1 MLKKGFVILTSAAIA
16 AASIAGCGNSANN
29 PENSAATESAV
40 QTPDADATQEASE
53 AAQEEENQAQETG
66 AAQGNGEINV
76 ITDVAELSA
85 QPAYGANTDY
95 AYWTTV
101 PYMVEDAQIQFTA
114 TVSADEALKAF
125 EVQCQFFEDQ
135 VATVEDV
142 DGTLTTTADNTG
154 FMTDIA
160 PDVVQYAIDQNMW
173 LTTDNC
179 PAEYGVFAD
188 PGDNP
193 EPVNYIE
200 DTRPLYIQAGVYD
213 EDFERA
219 NDSLNGLATSIKN
232 ETLEQY
238 KQPCDTQGTVETIE
252 YDTYYYAKD
261 LADGDALSHATPI
274 TKTAYVYLP
283 AGYDASKQYNILY
296 LLHGGGDYAGK
307 WFSQQDTTDGELG
320 KGYAVN
326 ILDNLFANGD
336 ADPFIVVTPGLYYDG
351 EEGTQELNGFT
362 ETYGYELRD
371 LIPVVEGK
379 YSTYAEDTTDE
390 AIVASRDHRAFAGL
404 SMGSITTWHSALANC
419 LDIVSWFGNMSGG
432 PSADVADSEDYITNT
447 IIPIIEEGAA
457 NGYAIN
463 MLLEMNGV
471 HDIALEPHV
480 AAHKLLVDF
489 AENND
494 ALEVG
499 ENYDFITSDGA
510 HTFEAWNL
518 YLYDMAQVFFK

>member
-1 MLKKGFVILTSAAIA
+1 MMKTRLLALTSAVAVTAMIIGCSDPAVESENIQITDNASVAESDDLEKSTSDISEESA
-16 AASIAGCGNSANN
+16 ADTISQ
-29 PENSAATESAV
+29 ENSGVTV
-40 QTPDADATQEASE
+40 
-53 AAQEEENQAQETG
+53 
-66 AAQGNGEINV
+66 V
-76 ITDVAELSA
+76 TDISQLSA

-95 AYWTTV
+95 AYWTTI

-114 TVSADEALKAF
+114 TVSADEALEAF

-135 VATVEDV
+135 LATVEYV
-142 DGTLTTTADNTG
+142 EGTLTTTQDNTG

-160 PDVVQYAIDQNMW
+160 PDVVQYAIDQDIW

-179 PAEYGVFAD
+179 PAEYGVFSD
-188 PGDNP
+188 PGDEP
-193 EPVNYIE
+193 APVNYVE
-200 DTRPLYIQAGVYD
+200 DTRPLYIQAGVYE
-213 EDFERA
+213 EDFERSNA
-219 NDSLNGLATSIKN
+219 SLNGLATSIKDEN
-232 ETLEQY
+232 LAQY
-238 KQPCDTQGTVETIE
+238 KQPCEIKGTVESVE

-261 LADGDALSHATPI
+261 LADGDAQSHATPI

-283 AGYDASKQYNILY
+283 AGYDNTKQYNILY

-307 WFSQQDTTDGELG
+307 WFSQQDTADGELG
-320 KGYAVN
+320 TGYAVN

-336 ADPFIVVTPGLYYDG
+336 AEPFIVVTPGLYNDG
-351 EEGTQELNGFT
+351 EEGTQELTGFT

-371 LIPVVEGK
+371 LITVVEQN
-379 YSTYAEDTTDE
+379 YSTYAEDVTEE
-390 AIVASRDHRAFAGL
+390 ALIASRDHRGFAGL
-404 SMGSITTWHSALANC
+404 SMGSITTWHSAIVNC

-432 PSADVADSEDYITNT
+432 PSADQKEAEDYTSNV
-447 IIPIIEEGAA
+447 IIPAIEEGAA
-457 NGYAIN
+457 KGYNIN
-463 MLLEMNGV
+463 MLLSMNGV

-480 AAHKLLVDF
+480 ATHKLLVEF

-499 ENYDFITSDGA
+499 ENYDFIASDGA